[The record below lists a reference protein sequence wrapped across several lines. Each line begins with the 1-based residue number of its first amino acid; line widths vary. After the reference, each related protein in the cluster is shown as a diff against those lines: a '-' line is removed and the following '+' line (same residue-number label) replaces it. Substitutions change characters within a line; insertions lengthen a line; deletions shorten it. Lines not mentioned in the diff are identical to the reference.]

1 MNALLDDEEF
11 ITFYKKN
18 PKDFTRQRCYSFK
31 SLFLFITS
39 TIQSS
44 LQRELDRFFSTWNSN
59 ELTERF
65 VTQSSFSQARKKITP
80 QAFKAVNQVC
90 VEHFY
95 AQGNYKRW
103 QQFRLVA
110 IDGSEIFLPKTAQTT
125 AFFGTYTTNFMHGSV
140 VLARASKA
148 YDILNNISI
157 DARLV
162 NRQIGEHT
170 LANQHFEYLSQG
182 DLCLLDRG
190 YPSFDLFR
198 NMRAKNIHFCA
209 RVTLSSW
216 KLAKELAASDDQKEV
231 IASIKP
237 GYQLRKYYQEQG
249 IEVEP
254 ITCRFIVVALPT
266 GEKEILV
273 TSLLETKK
281 YPHQVF
287 KALYHLRWGIEEAYK
302 KDKHRLQLENFSGKT
317 VVAVLQDF
325 YANILMGNLTALLS
339 GGVEAVMEEK
349 VQKASKYRYQVNMT
363 TALAKVKEML
373 PMLFS
378 GKNMVWLLEKLI
390 EMFVGNRSPIRPGR
404 RYERRMGKRRRY
416 AKGYLPL

>member
-1 MNALLDDEEF
+1 
-11 ITFYKKN
+11 
-18 PKDFTRQRCYSFK
+18 
-31 SLFLFITS
+31 
-39 TIQSS
+39 
-44 LQRELDRFFSTWNSN
+44 
-59 ELTERF
+59 
-65 VTQSSFSQARKKITP
+65 
-80 QAFKAVNQVC
+80 
-90 VEHFY
+90 
-95 AQGNYKRW
+95 
-103 QQFRLVA
+103 
-110 IDGSEIFLPKTAQTT
+110 
-125 AFFGTYTTNFMHGSV
+125 
-140 VLARASKA
+140 
-148 YDILNNISI
+148 
-157 DARLV
+157 
-162 NRQIGEHT
+162 
-170 LANQHFEYLSQG
+170 
-182 DLCLLDRG
+182 
-190 YPSFDLFR
+190 
-198 NMRAKNIHFCA
+198 MRAKNIHFCA

-216 KLAKELAASDDQKEV
+216 KQAKELAASDDQKEV

-378 GKNMVWLLEKLI
+378 GKNMVWLLEKLM
-390 EMFVGNRSPIRPGR
+390 EMFVCNRSPIRPGR